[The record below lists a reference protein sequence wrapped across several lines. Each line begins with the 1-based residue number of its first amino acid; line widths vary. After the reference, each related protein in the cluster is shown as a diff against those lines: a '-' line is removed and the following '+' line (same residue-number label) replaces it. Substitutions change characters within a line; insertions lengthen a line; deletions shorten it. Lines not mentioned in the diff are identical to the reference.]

1 MQNTKRLTLAVGL
14 LITTFEVGFYIVS
27 QLITKNSEIISKVIF
42 GVCLVILLFNINS
55 FYTVNLTRN
64 EFKKKRYLPW
74 ISFSLTFIYSLYYL
88 AVILMNV
95 QDGIHP
101 IDTLMIANLFI
112 ICMGLFLMLIGILK
126 RVRNEKK
133 ISL

>member
-14 LITTFEVGFYIVS
+14 LIITFEVGFYIVS

-42 GVCLVILLFNINS
+42 GVCLVILLFNVNS
-55 FYTVNLTRN
+55 FYTVNLTKN

-101 IDTLMIANLFI
+101 IDTLMIANLFV
-112 ICMGLFLMLIGILK
+112 ICI
-126 RVRNEKK
+126 
-133 ISL
+133 